1 MQNTLVKISTVLGVD
16 SVWHVKFKLIFKIL
30 FICFTFASLNYLWYL
45 QNGWNQSLFHILHGC
60 THACSRTGSC
70 HGPGDSRVVS
80 LVWPLLTSQSS
91 TRRLV
96 IDFYTPR
103 FNEVERG
110 VYWYHLVRLS
120 VCGQN
125 RVRSV
130 SSTIL
135 IGSISY
141 LHILS
146 SNFRR
151 CVACNA
157 RFKIQKSRNLSVSS
171 AATAV
176 YSSGWILSIFGT
188 NDQ

>member
-1 MQNTLVKISTVLGVD
+1 MVTDPEARNYALLFLVGKEFDIYIYFFFFWGGEEFGFKNAIVAKYGMPIHGTDFFEPISD
-16 SVWHVKFKLIFKIL
+16 
-30 FICFTFASLNYLWYL
+30 
-45 QNGWNQSLFHILHGC
+45 
-60 THACSRTGSC
+60 
-70 HGPGDSRVVS
+70 
-80 LVWPLLTSQSS
+80 
-91 TRRLV
+91 
-96 IDFYTPR
+96 YTPR

-135 IGSISY
+135 VGFISY

-151 CVACNA
+151 CVVCNA
-157 RFKIQKSRNLSVSS
+157 RFKILKIWNFGEFFKFVIWLCLLLTCCFWSVSS